1 MFNFTIE
8 ITAYKREVRI
18 SKQCQSISKV
28 EWNIVFSSS
37 SSKFVECGMV
47 HINFTQILGPVSNFK
62 QFTPGISKNSKLLQ
76 KALLGVFIGRK
87 KIEKRAHHGHLV
99 LIFPSHHISFD
110 DDLLQSLKVLLMI
123 R

>member
-8 ITAYKREVRI
+8 ITANKREVRI

-28 EWNIVFSSS
+28 EWNSSS
-37 SSKFVECGMV
+37 PKATVVQCGMV
-47 HINFTQILGPVSNFK
+47 HINFTQNLGPVSNFK

-87 KIEKRAHHGHLV
+87 KN
-99 LIFPSHHISFD
+99 
-110 DDLLQSLKVLLMI
+110 
-123 R
+123 